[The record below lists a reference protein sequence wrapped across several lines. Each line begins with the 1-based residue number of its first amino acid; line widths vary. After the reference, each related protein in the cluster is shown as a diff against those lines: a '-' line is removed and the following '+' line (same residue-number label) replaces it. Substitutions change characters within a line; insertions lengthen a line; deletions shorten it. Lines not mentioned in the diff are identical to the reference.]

1 MRSTGSPIASEC
13 TPRRYATGSVKQRST
28 DPGFRSGT
36 TTGDADRIAQQERE
50 AAAPADSSL
59 STRQLPHDKI
69 LNASPDVQ
77 PHYAATEYA
86 GLPLVCGELYRP
98 RTRHGV
104 RLSDD
109 KVVGS
114 LTANLG
120 VVGARQWRFS

>member
-1 MRSTGSPIASEC
+1 MPTRNHESHSASPEAVHRDGSGEIAPESWRGAINRIADRLGVHPEAL
-13 TPRRYATGSVKQRST
+13 RNGVRQAEIDG
-28 DPGFRSGT
+28 GFRSGT

-86 GLPLVCGELYRP
+86 GLPLVR
-98 RTRHGV
+98 
-104 RLSDD
+104 S
-109 KVVGS
+109 
-114 LTANLG
+114 
-120 VVGARQWRFS
+120 